1 MFEGV
6 DERWTSDGKLR
17 EVWRGE
23 ESRCFWKAV
32 KLRSGTTGPGFEII
46 YFLRCTQFH
55 NKQHNGDNI
64 GQEKAEEC

>member
-1 MFEGV
+1 MKDGRRMESL
-6 DERWTSDGKLR
+6 ERFGGR
-17 EVWRGE
+17 RGE

-32 KLRSGTTGPGFEII
+32 KLKSGTAGPGFEII

-55 NKQHNGDNI
+55 NKQHNGNNI